1 MIHWAFL
8 YLKYNWALHALFNS
22 YKRVFQN
29 FVSHW
34 FYTQWIQAIYSFKNI
49 PKYRLIIEI
58 QPFPYYL
65 GQFLRNPEKGA
76 GAYCSSR
83 DLVPVGFNAFG
94 NHYVGSNDSIGS
106 TGVANGNHIIAFGR
120 SGVLFHE
127 NKWCPL
133 R

>member
-1 MIHWAFL
+1 M
-8 YLKYNWALHALFNS
+8 KFNLS
-22 YKRVFQN
+22 R
-29 FVSHW
+29 
-34 FYTQWIQAIYSFKNI
+34 YSFGEKCDFCFT
-49 PKYRLIIEI
+49 L
-58 QPFPYYL
+58 PYYL